1 MAFEK
6 LGLSWPLFQGIPL
19 CSIKAMWKEW
29 SFCNQGVSSVD
40 TLSPQA
46 LIARAAVGVLVS
58 DWVVKMRA
66 HSKPAELLLWAKTG
80 AWIDPCW
87 KWCDLV
93 VVAVTTWERR
103 AGSSR
108 KRISCSL
115 WFSEGPLDGEMGT
128 QASGVKGLWSTCE
141 ICPSTLHFVF
151 LSLTLEEVLFLH
163 HVTLACLGKGEKV
176 ELRIVGCKRKGLSG
190 FCKSSLWSTVSC
202 KWNISVV

>member
-6 LGLSWPLFQGIPL
+6 MGLSWPLFQGIPL

-103 AGSSR
+103 AGSSW

-115 WFSEGPLDGEMGT
+115 WFSAGPLDGRRDGNT
-128 QASGVKGLWSTCE
+128 SLRCQGLMVD
-141 ICPSTLHFVF
+141 L
-151 LSLTLEEVLFLH
+151 
-163 HVTLACLGKGEKV
+163 
-176 ELRIVGCKRKGLSG
+176 
-190 FCKSSLWSTVSC
+190 
-202 KWNISVV
+202 